1 MKIIFIN
8 RFFYP
13 DISATSQMLSDQ
25 AFALARDG
33 HEVTVIAA
41 QQSYANASERLPASE
56 VIDGVQ
62 IHRVWTS
69 SFGRHRLRGRAL
81 DYASFFVTACAKLL
95 SLVRR
100 GDIVVTKTDPP
111 MLSVLTTPLCAVRGA
126 KSVNWLQD
134 IFPEAAERL
143 GIGHGRAAR
152 VCHAALRAAR
162 NFSLRR
168 ADQNVVIG
176 RVMRRQVEGLGV
188 EASRI
193 TVIPNWADGSV
204 IRPVTKDANALRN
217 EWGLGKHFVV
227 AHSGNLGRAHDY
239 RLFLEAMGLVEKEA
253 SGVAPQ
259 LELATGGAPASA
271 PEQSTSVRWLF
282 IGGGVSFAGLEAGA
296 ADRQLKTVDFK
307 PYQPRE
313 RLAESLSVADA
324 HLVTLRPELEGLIV
338 PSKVYGCMAAGRPI
352 IFVGAKDGEVARLV
366 RDHRCGLVVAP
377 DDARALAD
385 AIGELAA
392 SPERAAWMGRNA
404 RRAFERSYDVRHAQ
418 GRWRRLIR
426 ELAQGEAVAKPVT
439 DMPRN
444 EEGLRPALARRFLGR

>member
-1 MKIIFIN
+1 MQSADLRPLDCSRMSWQFYQLSLWITFDAAHNSFPSRASRLIRSSIFSERPLRARTDVKIIFIN

-81 DYASFFVTACAKLL
+81 DYASFFVTACAKLATI
-95 SLVRR
+95 VRR

-152 VCHAALRAAR
+152 ACHAALRAVR

-176 RVMRRQVEGLGV
+176 RVMRRQVRGPRRRSVSDHRNPQLGRRQRHSPSDEGRQRPAQGV
-188 EASRI
+188 GARQ
-193 TVIPNWADGSV
+193 
-204 IRPVTKDANALRN
+204 ALRRRSLRQSRPRARLSPLPRGHGPRR
-217 EWGLGKHFVV
+217 ERGL
-227 AHSGNLGRAHDY
+227 
-239 RLFLEAMGLVEKEA
+239 
-253 SGVAPQ
+253 
-259 LELATGGAPASA
+259 TASA
-271 PEQSTSVRWLF
+271 LDLSPRPQKRRPAPLSNRHPF
-282 IGGGVSFAGLEAGA
+282 GG
-296 ADRQLKTVDFK
+296 
-307 PYQPRE
+307 
-313 RLAESLSVADA
+313 SLS
-324 HLVTLRPELEGLIV
+324 
-338 PSKVYGCMAAGRPI
+338 AA
-352 IFVGAKDGEVARLV
+352 A
-366 RDHRCGLVVAP
+366 
-377 DDARALAD
+377 
-385 AIGELAA
+385 
-392 SPERAAWMGRNA
+392 
-404 RRAFERSYDVRHAQ
+404 
-418 GRWRRLIR
+418 
-426 ELAQGEAVAKPVT
+426 
-439 DMPRN
+439 
-444 EEGLRPALARRFLGR
+444 

>member
-41 QQSYANASERLPASE
+41 QQSYSDASERLPASE
-56 VIDGVQ
+56 IIDGVQ

-69 SFGRHRLRGRAL
+69 SFGRFRLRGRAL
-81 DYASFFVTACAKLL
+81 DYASFFATACAKLATI
-95 SLVRR
+95 VRP

-111 MLSVLTTPLCAVRGA
+111 MMSVLTTPLCALRGA

-143 GIGHGRAAR
+143 GIGHGRFAR
-152 VCHAALRAAR
+152 VCHAALRAVR

-193 TVIPNWADGSV
+193 TVIPNWADGGV
-204 IRPVTKDANALRN
+204 IRPVAKDANDLRKD
-217 EWGLGKHFVV
+217 WGLSQNFVV

-239 RLFLEAMGLVEKEA
+239 RLFLAAMGLVEKEA
-253 SGVAPQ
+253 SRASVPQ
-259 LELATGGAPASA
+259 LELATRGSAGPAPLSNRHPFGG
-271 PEQSTSVRWLF
+271 
-282 IGGGVSFAGLEAGA
+282 
-296 ADRQLKTVDFK
+296 
-307 PYQPRE
+307 
-313 RLAESLSVADA
+313 SLS
-324 HLVTLRPELEGLIV
+324 
-338 PSKVYGCMAAGRPI
+338 AA
-352 IFVGAKDGEVARLV
+352 A
-366 RDHRCGLVVAP
+366 
-377 DDARALAD
+377 
-385 AIGELAA
+385 
-392 SPERAAWMGRNA
+392 
-404 RRAFERSYDVRHAQ
+404 
-418 GRWRRLIR
+418 
-426 ELAQGEAVAKPVT
+426 
-439 DMPRN
+439 
-444 EEGLRPALARRFLGR
+444 